1 MEPVAFLVIK
11 DGAVR
16 VMQVNPH
23 AGTVDKL
30 VDTVP
35 DVIDKVT
42 GIVKGGKKEKETPQK
57 TE

>member
-1 MEPVAFLVIK
+1 MARSASAV
-11 DGAVR
+11 VR